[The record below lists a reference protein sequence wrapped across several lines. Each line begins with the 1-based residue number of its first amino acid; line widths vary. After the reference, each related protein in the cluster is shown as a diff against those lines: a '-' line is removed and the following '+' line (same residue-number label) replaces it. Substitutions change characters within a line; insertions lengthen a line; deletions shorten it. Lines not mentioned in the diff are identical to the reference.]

1 MSGGILMIRPIII
14 DCDPGLDDAMALILA
29 NKIEDIEVV
38 GVTTVAGNASLEN
51 TSKNALNLLYTIDWE
66 LPVVIGSEHP
76 LIRERSLSNKKT
88 GIGELVLQKSNREF
102 CKIDVSDFIYKEAK
116 KYYGNLEILALAP
129 MTNIAKTII
138 KHPDI
143 IPLIKSITFMG
154 GTMGRGNIT
163 PSAEFNIY
171 VDPHAADIVFKSG
184 IPITMVGLDITRKA
198 FLTIEDIDY
207 FKRTNNIHSRLI
219 EELLLSIHN
228 RECLCAEKVI
238 EIHDVVA
245 LAAMALPELVNKTK
259 FGVSIELNNNQNLGM
274 LLLEYRNISD
284 DEKNIDI
291 VTDID
296 INMFKNWIKRLNC

>member
-1 MSGGILMIRPIII
+1 MARGIFMVRSIII

-29 NKIEDIEVV
+29 NKIQDIEVV
-38 GVTTVAGNASLEN
+38 GVTTVAGNASLKN

-76 LIRERSLSNKKT
+76 LIKERSLSNKKT
-88 GIGELVLQKSNREF
+88 GIGELVLQQSNREF

-116 KYYGNLEILALAP
+116 KYDGNLEILALAP

-138 KHPDI
+138 KYPNI
-143 IPLIKSITFMG
+143 VPLIKSITFMG

-163 PSAEFNIY
+163 PSSEFNMY
-171 VDPHAADIVFKSG
+171 VDPHAADIVFKSK

-207 FKRTNNIHSRLI
+207 FKSFNNIHSKLI
-219 EELLLSIHN
+219 AEILLLIHN
-228 RECLCAEKVI
+228 RECFCGDKVI
-238 EIHDVVA
+238 AIHDVVA
-245 LAAMALPELVNKTK
+245 LAAMVLPQLVNKTK
-259 FGVSIELNNNQNLGM
+259 FCLSIQLDNNKSLGM
-274 LLLEYRNISD
+274 LLLEYRNISN

-296 INMFKNWIKRLNC
+296 INMFKDWIKRLNC